1 MNILK
6 IIALIL
12 CIIGS
17 VNWGLIGLLNFN
29 LVDTLFGVGSL
40 ISIIIYILVGVS
52 GFISI
57 LTLIDLIEKDD
68 YVNGRKVK
76 HIAMFEGFPDY
87 PKLIFVDETHLIPDD
102 TCENEDIKTILTH
115 EQFEANCYK
124 VGGEDE

>member
-1 MNILK
+1 MEILK

-29 LVDTLFGVGSL
+29 LVDMLFGVGSL

-57 LTLIDLIEKDD
+57 LTLIDLIEK
-68 YVNGRKVK
+68 K
-76 HIAMFEGFPDY
+76 
-87 PKLIFVDETHLIPDD
+87 
-102 TCENEDIKTILTH
+102 
-115 EQFEANCYK
+115 
-124 VGGEDE
+124 

>member
-1 MNILK
+1 MDILK

-57 LTLIDLIEKDD
+57 LILIDLLEK
-68 YVNGRKVK
+68 K
-76 HIAMFEGFPDY
+76 
-87 PKLIFVDETHLIPDD
+87 
-102 TCENEDIKTILTH
+102 
-115 EQFEANCYK
+115 
-124 VGGEDE
+124 

>member
-1 MNILK
+1 MKQEKKIRSELILK

-57 LTLIDLIEKDD
+57 LTLIDLIEK
-68 YVNGRKVK
+68 K
-76 HIAMFEGFPDY
+76 
-87 PKLIFVDETHLIPDD
+87 
-102 TCENEDIKTILTH
+102 
-115 EQFEANCYK
+115 
-124 VGGEDE
+124 

>member
-29 LVDTLFGVGSL
+29 LVETLFGVGSL

-57 LTLIDLIEKDD
+57 LTLIDLIEK
-68 YVNGRKVK
+68 K
-76 HIAMFEGFPDY
+76 
-87 PKLIFVDETHLIPDD
+87 
-102 TCENEDIKTILTH
+102 
-115 EQFEANCYK
+115 
-124 VGGEDE
+124 

>member
-1 MNILK
+1 MNILQ

-57 LTLIDLIEKDD
+57 LTLIDLIEK
-68 YVNGRKVK
+68 K
-76 HIAMFEGFPDY
+76 
-87 PKLIFVDETHLIPDD
+87 
-102 TCENEDIKTILTH
+102 
-115 EQFEANCYK
+115 
-124 VGGEDE
+124 

>member
-1 MNILK
+1 MEILK

-57 LTLIDLIEKDD
+57 LTLIDLIEK
-68 YVNGRKVK
+68 K
-76 HIAMFEGFPDY
+76 
-87 PKLIFVDETHLIPDD
+87 
-102 TCENEDIKTILTH
+102 
-115 EQFEANCYK
+115 
-124 VGGEDE
+124 

>member
-52 GFISI
+52 GF
-57 LTLIDLIEKDD
+57 LLD
-68 YVNGRKVK
+68 KVINVPNK
-76 HIAMFEGFPDY
+76 FPS
-87 PKLIFVDETHLIPDD
+87 L
-102 TCENEDIKTILTH
+102 
-115 EQFEANCYK
+115 
-124 VGGEDE
+124 

>member
-1 MNILK
+1 MDILK

-40 ISIIIYILVGVS
+40 ISMIIYILVGVS

-57 LTLIDLIEKDD
+57 LTLIDLLEK
-68 YVNGRKVK
+68 K
-76 HIAMFEGFPDY
+76 
-87 PKLIFVDETHLIPDD
+87 
-102 TCENEDIKTILTH
+102 
-115 EQFEANCYK
+115 
-124 VGGEDE
+124 

>member
-57 LTLIDLIEKDD
+57 LILIDLIEK
-68 YVNGRKVK
+68 K
-76 HIAMFEGFPDY
+76 
-87 PKLIFVDETHLIPDD
+87 
-102 TCENEDIKTILTH
+102 
-115 EQFEANCYK
+115 
-124 VGGEDE
+124 

>member
-29 LVDTLFGVGSL
+29 LVDMLFGVGSL

-57 LTLIDLIEKDD
+57 LTLIDLIEK
-68 YVNGRKVK
+68 K
-76 HIAMFEGFPDY
+76 
-87 PKLIFVDETHLIPDD
+87 
-102 TCENEDIKTILTH
+102 
-115 EQFEANCYK
+115 
-124 VGGEDE
+124 

>member
-1 MNILK
+1 MDILK

-57 LTLIDLIEKDD
+57 LTLIDLIEKNRLKPI
-68 YVNGRKVK
+68 V
-76 HIAMFEGFPDY
+76 
-87 PKLIFVDETHLIPDD
+87 
-102 TCENEDIKTILTH
+102 
-115 EQFEANCYK
+115 
-124 VGGEDE
+124 